1 MRRIPSDFRRYA
13 AAKSQSQSMDYS
25 MQNAPSIA
33 PSHSRKRSVRDFE
46 EDDESERNAYAALNI
61 QDNKP
66 LKRLQNSQGYAIKR
80 QPLKYNAHKLL
91 SHLAFTRFYVTANF
105 GSYNPGVSPVV
116 LCMVSE
122 QNELYRA
129 VW

>member
-1 MRRIPSDFRRYA
+1 
-13 AAKSQSQSMDYS
+13 

-61 QDNKP
+61 QDDKP
-66 LKRLQNSQGYAIKR
+66 LKRLQNSQGHAIKR

-91 SHLAFTRFYVTANF
+91 SHLAFTRFYVTQNF
-105 GSYNPGVSPVV
+105 AQYTPGTSPVV